1 MKDVYEEVT
10 EDEIL
15 IPAWVKKKVG
25 AVNSKIKH
33 KSPKSFC
40 MLRRTINGNTIVTFP
55 LIKN

>member
-25 AVNSKIKH
+25 GSQLKDKTQISKIFLYAEDDNKW
-33 KSPKSFC
+33 
-40 MLRRTINGNTIVTFP
+40 
-55 LIKN
+55 